1 MDRMH
6 GNSASPVRFVMTYPQ
21 LLLENQVC
29 HSLYSATNALV
40 RAYRPLLEPLGL
52 TYPQYL
58 VMLSLWERDRVS
70 IKRLGQHTRL
80 DSGTLTPL
88 LRRLEDKHLLTR
100 SHAAGDE
107 RSKIVALTREGRA
120 LQKAAEQVP
129 FQLAFRSGMSI
140 EDSRQLKELCERLY
154 HSLS

>member
-1 MDRMH
+1 
-6 GNSASPVRFVMTYPQ
+6 MTTPQ

-58 VMLSLWERDRVS
+58 VMLSLWERDGVS
-70 IKRLGQHTRL
+70 ISSVGRHTRL

-88 LRRLEDKHLLTR
+88 LRRLEQKGLLTR
-100 SHAAGDE
+100 ARAIGDE
-107 RSKIVALTREGRA
+107 RQKVIRLTAAGGK
-120 LQKAAEQVP
+120 LQKAAVGVP
-129 FQLAFRSGMSI
+129 MQLAFRTGMSPA
-140 EDSRQLKELCERLY
+140 DAQLLKALCERL
-154 HSLS
+154 HTALTG